1 MGKQTH
7 KLLLLLLTLA
17 LAIAPLRG
25 AWAIADIP
33 VSETESHCAQLDMQL
48 QHTDTGSTH
57 DCKQGCDGACCDD
70 NCNNCVHAS
79 SGISNSLTLTAAIT
93 GPPHDTTLPESF
105 SIRTV
110 IPLLRP
116 PASL

>member
-1 MGKQTH
+1 MQ
-7 KLLLLLLTLA
+7 KLLLLFLTLA

-33 VSETESHCAQLDMQL
+33 VAMSESHCAQ
-48 QHTDTGSTH
+48 
-57 DCKQGCDGACCDD
+57 CDGGCCDD
-70 NCNNCVHAS
+70 SCNNCVHVT
-79 SGISNSLTLTAAIT
+79 SGISKTLTLTPAVT
-93 GPPHDTTLPESF
+93 GPPHTLTIPVSF
-105 SIRTV
+105 SVRTV

>member
-70 NCNNCVHAS
+70 NCNSCVHAS
-79 SGISNSLTLTAAIT
+79 SGISNSLTLTTAKTAAT
-93 GPPHDTTLPESF
+93 HDTTLPESF

-116 PASL
+116 PAAL

>member
-1 MGKQTH
+1 MDKRAH
-7 KLLLLLLTLA
+7 KFLLLLLTLA

-33 VSETESHCAQLDMQL
+33 VAEIASHCAQLDMQH
-48 QHTDTGSTH
+48 QDTGTGAAH

-70 NCNNCVHAS
+70 SCNSCVHVT

-93 GPPHDTTLPESF
+93 APPHDITPPVSF

>member
-33 VSETESHCAQLDMQL
+33 VAEIESHCAQLDMQH
-48 QHTDTGSTH
+48 QDTDTGSAH

-70 NCNNCVHAS
+70 SCNSCVHVS
-79 SGISNSLTLTAAIT
+79 TGISNSLTLTAAKT
-93 GPPHDTTLPESF
+93 APPHDITLPVNF
-105 SIRTV
+105 SVRTI